1 MHIWH
6 LVKITC
12 VTTVLF
18 SIIKYDLGM
27 DQYHRAEEE
36 DELTEMVCQETE
48 LKDGQWVCSYWTNVG
63 T

>member
-1 MHIWH
+1 MYIWH

-12 VTTVLF
+12 LTTVLF

-36 DELTEMVCQETE
+36 DELTEMVCQQTE
-48 LKDGQWVCSYWTNVG
+48 LKDGQ
-63 T
+63 